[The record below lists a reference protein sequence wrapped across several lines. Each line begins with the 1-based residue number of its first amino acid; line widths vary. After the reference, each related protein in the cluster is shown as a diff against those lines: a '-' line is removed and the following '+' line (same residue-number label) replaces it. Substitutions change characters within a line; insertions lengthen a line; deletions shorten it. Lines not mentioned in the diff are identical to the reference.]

1 MCYFSS
7 RPECGCAQSFIIS
20 PWSSPPPRPLVL
32 NSSAPDL
39 ICLMLFWPLLVC
51 ARSQCDQR
59 AINERGRDLPGYRRN
74 RMEFFRGTWD
84 ERWKISSQKKNK
96 KSNTAG
102 PLRRRTPTQKH
113 CKQRDSP
120 FTVRVTS
127 LSATPIRGTMA
138 LQVYVPASSCVTA
151 FSCRVLLLLST
162 LKGGAKKKR
171 EERQR
176 VKEKLR
182 EPSENLQRTFRE
194 SRTHCGGGVE
204 VGQRGL

>member
-1 MCYFSS
+1 M
-7 RPECGCAQSFIIS
+7 E
-20 PWSSPPPRPLVL
+20 
-32 NSSAPDL
+32 N
-39 ICLMLFWPLLVC
+39 ML
-51 ARSQCDQR
+51 
-59 AINERGRDLPGYRRN
+59 
-74 RMEFFRGTWD
+74 T
-84 ERWKISSQKKNK
+84 KKN

-176 VKEKLR
+176 VKEKR
-182 EPSENLQRTFRE
+182 EAQRTFRE
-194 SRTHCGGGVE
+194 PRTHCGGGVE